1 METSGIRAMQEA
13 VYREGEVSMEKVDSL
28 EPRLDNV
35 TVQHMQL
42 TRSAIQTIDSYQ
54 NHDNIVPLQ
63 VSLQSQG
70 LQGLTNIPPNNSP
83 TDVYKFNFQLS
94 NMNNK
99 NREDHNQQT
108 DSSCSPSE
116 LSCMQLMPDEIVC
129 RTANSYPMTQVRK
142 AQKEEEFCKKLIKIR
157 PRVGKRMP
165 VRKITQMISD
175 PTTER
180 KRTTPINP
188 AYTIRKS
195 RATNSVYLRPYRDR
209 VIHLL
214 ALKDYKKPELL
225 LRLQKDGIQKRDSN
239 SLGKI
244 LQQVANLNTHDFSY
258 TLKDNIFKELQRD
271 WPGYNEI
278 ERKSLELVLSK
289 KVGLFQNVTGTNY
302 PDSSIS
308 SSTDET
314 SSSQEQFYNSVVIDP
329 LRKKK
334 VRIAHMKTT
343 VQSSSNGYLNNS
355 SKGSAVDLPSPSEAT
370 ANPILSALSVIHFPI
385 SNSSQPVH
393 SNSNSCNTARDQ
405 GSQDPYV
412 VSFSQNS
419 ICENQCDKHS
429 SLKTLAP
436 IPTQIKF
443 RNLMEN
449 KHLMSNKFQYKIME
463 HKVNSQEYH
472 IEVME
477 KQKTDSERQ
486 SEGANPE
493 SCEEV
498 EQVSADSGNTCSTSG
513 LQDYLTNYVT
523 IVSSEQRQHYK
534 QEFKAEYDEY
544 RALYDKMQTVSSIF
558 TNLDSKRKH
567 LPPDSKEYDK
577 ITKKMSLEYHKM
589 RQIHPNY
596 FSERYR
602 YQYLYKKLAH
612 IKRLIK
618 DYDKQQVQ

>member
-129 RTANSYPMTQVRK
+129 RTANSYPMT
-142 AQKEEEFCKKLIKIR
+142 
-157 PRVGKRMP
+157 
-165 VRKITQMISD
+165 
-175 PTTER
+175 
-180 KRTTPINP
+180 
-188 AYTIRKS
+188 
-195 RATNSVYLRPYRDR
+195 
-209 VIHLL
+209 
-214 ALKDYKKPELL
+214 
-225 LRLQKDGIQKRDSN
+225 
-239 SLGKI
+239 
-244 LQQVANLNTHDFSY
+244 
-258 TLKDNIFKELQRD
+258 
-271 WPGYNEI
+271 
-278 ERKSLELVLSK
+278 
-289 KVGLFQNVTGTNY
+289 
-302 PDSSIS
+302 
-308 SSTDET
+308 
-314 SSSQEQFYNSVVIDP
+314 
-329 LRKKK
+329 
-334 VRIAHMKTT
+334 
-343 VQSSSNGYLNNS
+343 
-355 SKGSAVDLPSPSEAT
+355 
-370 ANPILSALSVIHFPI
+370 
-385 SNSSQPVH
+385 QPVH